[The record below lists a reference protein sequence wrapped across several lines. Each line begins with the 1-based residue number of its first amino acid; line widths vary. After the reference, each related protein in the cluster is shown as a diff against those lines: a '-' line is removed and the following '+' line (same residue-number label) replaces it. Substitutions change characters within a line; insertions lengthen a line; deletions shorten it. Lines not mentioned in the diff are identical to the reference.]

1 MEVKI
6 EKLIYGGEGL
16 GHADGAT
23 VFVPYVLPDEVVAID
38 PVERKKKFIRG
49 KLETIVV
56 PSPARIA
63 PRCPYFG
70 ACGGCHYQHQPYD
83 AQVPSKAA
91 ILTETLRRLGHIE
104 WPGPIQTHA
113 ASPWGYRNR
122 AQWKVRPPEKSD
134 NSDQR
139 RLSGI
144 GYFRAG
150 STALVPVDQCAILSP
165 LLESTLRTLDTAL
178 RAGAIPKSLRELEA
192 FADGKDQKLIL
203 NASFVGFPSN
213 IPALA
218 ASIREM
224 IPQAESILFHEPA
237 RDRMELFGP
246 GFLRYDTEKTSYRVG
261 HMSFFQV
268 NRFLIDEMVRVV
280 TAPPLDTN
288 GKRQKLALD
297 LFAGVGLFTV
307 PLAEHFDRVVA
318 VEANPASVRDLELNI
333 DLVNGT
339 VEPRTADV
347 EEFLYKYR
355 ENPDLLVLDPPRA
368 GLEPGSVN
376 RLTHMRV
383 KRITYVSCEPSTLA
397 RDLAVLVQSG
407 FRVEEI
413 HLFDLFPQT
422 FHIETIVKLVRDK

>member
-70 ACGGCHYQHQPYD
+70 TCGGCHYQHQPYD

-104 WPGPIQTHA
+104 WTGQIQTHA

-134 NSDQR
+134 PSDQR

-192 FADGKDQKLIL
+192 FADAKDQKLIL

-218 ASIREM
+218 ASIREL

-268 NRFLIDEMVRVV
+268 NRFLIDAMVRVV
-280 TAPPLDTN
+280 TAAPPEAN

-318 VEANPASVRDLELNI
+318 VEANPASVRDLELNM
-333 DLVNGT
+333 DMVKGG
-339 VEPRTADV
+339 VEARAADV

-407 FRVEEI
+407 FSVEEI

-422 FHIETIVKLVRDK
+422 FHIETIVKLVRDQ

>member
-23 VFVPYVLPDEVVAID
+23 VFVPYVLPDEVVNID

-49 KLETIVV
+49 KLESIVA
-56 PSPARIA
+56 PSPVRIA

-70 ACGGCHYQHQPYD
+70 TCGGCHYQHQPYD

-91 ILTETLRRLGHIE
+91 ILSETLRRLGRIE
-104 WPGPIQTHA
+104 WAGQIQTHA

-122 AQWKVRPPEKSD
+122 AQWKVRPPGKSD
-134 NSDQR
+134 DTDER

-178 RAGAIPKSLRELEA
+178 RAGSIPKSLRELEA
-192 FADGKDQKLIL
+192 FADAKDEKLIL
-203 NASFVGFPSN
+203 NAGFVGFPTN

-218 ASIREM
+218 ASFREL

-246 GFLRYDTEKTSYRVG
+246 GFLRYDTEKASYRVG

-280 TAPPLDTN
+280 TAPPADAN
-288 GKRQKLALD
+288 GKRRSLALD

-318 VEANPASVRDLELNI
+318 VEANPASVRDLQLNI
-333 DLVNGT
+333 DT
-339 VEPRTADV
+339 VKGGVETREADV

-355 ENPDLLVLDPPRA
+355 ESPDLLVLDPPRA

-383 KRITYVSCEPSTLA
+383 KHITYVSCEPSTLA

-407 FRVEEI
+407 FSVEEI

-422 FHIETIVKLVRDK
+422 FHIESIVKLVRDK